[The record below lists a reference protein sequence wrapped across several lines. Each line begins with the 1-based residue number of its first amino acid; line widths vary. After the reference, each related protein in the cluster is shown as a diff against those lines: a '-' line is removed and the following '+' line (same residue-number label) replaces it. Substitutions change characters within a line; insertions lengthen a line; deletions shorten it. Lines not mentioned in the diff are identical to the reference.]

1 MANST
6 LSGSLGLNNLDDYKL
21 LNLMQ
26 ENITLISSPS
36 TLPKSGPVFRV
47 ERGKKSILNDLRSLN
62 KWLVLHKFKFRSMIL
77 ILP

>member
-47 ERGKKSILNDLRSLN
+47 ERKSI
-62 KWLVLHKFKFRSMIL
+62 F
-77 ILP
+77 LPIIYSSFAEE